1 MRTKPFKK
9 VAAFYILCLSS
20 FLHWYIVHYFVQRE
34 LLHVCN
40 RGKSKKLLILENCF
54 LPQQFLCVIA
64 DTVANSNCTIFSCKK
79 FFVYLLA
86 TCLQLCIWYWSLIPE
101 CLFPHKNWGALKTW
115 KREPWMCSCEG
126 VCGNRLAVLPVWL
139 LECTCHFGKIK
150 CSVDHNFSA
159 QW

>member
-20 FLHWYIVHYFVQRE
+20 FLHWCIVHYFVQRE
-34 LLHVCN
+34 LLKI
-40 RGKSKKLLILENCF
+40 GKSKKLLILENCF

-64 DTVANSNCTIFSCKK
+64 DTVANSNCTIFSCKM
-79 FFVYLLA
+79 FFVY
-86 TCLQLCIWYWSLIPE
+86 Y
-101 CLFPHKNWGALKTW
+101 LFIALYLVLKSHSCVFFHISSGVHW
-115 KREPWMCSCEG
+115 KHERGNLGCALVRESAEIVW
-126 VCGNRLAVLPVWL
+126 LYYYHVWL
-139 LECTCHFGKIK
+139 LECTCYFGKIK